1 MCRAPARMLKVRS
14 VFAFPLNFQPLR
26 CEHFP
31 ERVVLGQVAPAR
43 VLARAHAAHD
53 TGQLQLPQRF
63 GVAAP
68 VANAQQPLLRTPCC
82 VEPRAYLLD
91 GCHPAR
97 DFGAT
102 GGGVGVACL
111 VGKRGQAVDGVAAGV
126 GVVVQPSCNYE
137 ALGFAQSACWKW
149 YTGCV
154 LWCCPSGCPIS
165 RCLGIVIVGI
175 GIPDGAF
182 VFQGVWVRGC

>member
-1 MCRAPARMLKVRS
+1 MLKARS

-68 VANAQQPLLRTPCC
+68 VANAQQPLLRTPVASSHARTCWM
-82 VEPRAYLLD
+82 AAIQ
-91 GCHPAR
+91 PAISER
-97 DFGAT
+97 
-102 GGGVGVACL
+102 
-111 VGKRGQAVDGVAAGV
+111 REAGL
-126 GVVVQPSCNYE
+126 
-137 ALGFAQSACWKW
+137 A
-149 YTGCV
+149 
-154 LWCCPSGCPIS
+154 
-165 RCLGIVIVGI
+165 
-175 GIPDGAF
+175 
-182 VFQGVWVRGC
+182 